1 MRSNPLEV
9 LGSPLQ
15 PDLME
20 LVAREEA
27 EEDLEEEEPDI
38 EEYMAKID
46 R

>member
-1 MRSNPLEV
+1 
-9 LGSPLQ
+9 
-15 PDLME
+15 ME